1 MTYSNICTR
10 TSACAYQGRVVPHPH
25 FPPHHNGH
33 LSVVGEPLC
42 CIHLAPICWQWAKSR
57 LPSLPTS
64 KCRHSEP
71 GYLANKIGFYYL
83 CGFAFLKINSVVP
96 LVFFDFPSPACCTS
110 PLLAFPTLPK
120 IIILPLLLQ
129 ILSSLSI
136 SCCFPSNEF
145 FPWPLS
151 QVSPACIDTASYS
164 VLCCTFLPQTQPT
177 PHSPA
182 PPAISPLLF
191 QWPLEIKISEQALSK
206 IWGLKYI
213 DEEYLISNN
222 KTLMKNVCCI
232 LR

>member
-10 TSACAYQGRVVPHPH
+10 MSACAYQGRVVPHPH

-110 PLLAFPTLPK
+110 PLLFPHFQKSWFCPYCYKYSPPFLSLVAFLAMNFSLGLLVKYLLP
-120 IIILPLLLQ
+120 
-129 ILSSLSI
+129 
-136 SCCFPSNEF
+136 
-145 FPWPLS
+145 
-151 QVSPACIDTASYS
+151 A
-164 VLCCTFLPQTQPT
+164 
-177 PHSPA
+177 
-182 PPAISPLLF
+182 
-191 QWPLEIKISEQALSK
+191 
-206 IWGLKYI
+206 
-213 DEEYLISNN
+213 
-222 KTLMKNVCCI
+222 
-232 LR
+232 